1 MRVLFNARIYT
12 LNPAL
17 SIASAIAID
26 HGRVLAVG
34 TDKTILSEFGES
46 RIGQDG
52 VRGPASPLAFNM
64 DGKAIIPGL
73 TDAHIHLQ
81 LYALG
86 LQKID
91 CETPSRAAC
100 LERVAER
107 ARNTPRGEWI
117 LGHGWNQNDWLEGFG
132 TSADLDSVAPEHP
145 VYLTAKSLHAAWA
158 NTAAFHL
165 AGITLQTPD
174 PAGGRLERHE
184 RNSPTGI
191 LFETAMSLVSQAIP
205 EPTHSQIV
213 QAIRAAQPRLW
224 RMGLTGVHDFDR
236 QPCFSAL
243 QVLHQRGE
251 LGLRV
256 VKSIPIEA
264 LSHAV
269 ELGLRSGFGDDLL
282 RIGSV
287 KAFADGALGP
297 RTAAMLQP
305 YAGEPVNRGI
315 LMLDAE
321 ELFER
326 GRLAVENGLSL
337 AVHAIG
343 DRANH
348 EVLTAFAQLRELESK
363 LGPNGNKAGE
373 TASHHPLRHRIEHVQ
388 IIHPDDAPRLAALDV
403 IASMQPIHAT
413 SDFPA
418 ADRYWGERAAHSY
431 AWRNL
436 LDFGT
441 RMAYGSDAPVD
452 SPNPFWGLH
461 AAVTRRRQDGS
472 PGPDGW
478 YPTQRLSL
486 NEALYGYTAGAAYAA
501 GLENRLGKLAPGYLA
516 DLVVLD
522 RDPFSCAVD
531 SIRHIQPL
539 ATMVGGEWVYFNLP
553 VNASVSSGAHPPL
566 AP

>member
-1 MRVLFNARIYT
+1 MRLLFNAQIYS
-12 LNPAL
+12 LNPEQP
-17 SIASAIAID
+17 IASAIAID
-26 HGRVLAVG
+26 HGRVLAMG
-34 TDKTILSEFGES
+34 SDQAILNKFG
-46 RIGQDG
+46 GNQT
-52 VRGPASPLAFNM
+52 GPASPLTYNM
-64 DGKAIIPGL
+64 GGRAIIPGL

-81 LYALG
+81 QYALG

-91 CETPSRAAC
+91 CETSSRAEC

-107 ARNTPRGEWI
+107 SRNTPRGEWI
-117 LGHGWNQNDWLEGFG
+117 LGHGWNQNDWPEGFG
-132 TSADLDSVAPEHP
+132 TAADLDSVAPEHP
-145 VYLTAKSLHAAWA
+145 VYLTAKSLHAAWV
-158 NTAAFHL
+158 NSAALHL
-165 AGITLQTPD
+165 AGISAQTAD
-174 PAGGRLERHE
+174 PPGGRLQRSASQLP
-184 RNSPTGI
+184 NGI
-191 LFETAMSLVSQAIP
+191 LFESAMSLVSQVIP
-205 EPTHSQIV
+205 EPNLDQIV
-213 QAIRAAQPRLW
+213 EAIHAAQPRLW

-264 LSHAV
+264 LPHAV
-269 ELGLRSGFGDDLL
+269 ELGLRSGFGDDFL

-305 YAGEPVNRGI
+305 YTGEPDNRGI

-348 EVLTAFAQLRELESK
+348 EVLSAYAQLRKLERQLKTS
-363 LGPNGNKAGE
+363 GNKTWGE
-373 TASHHPLRHRIEHVQ
+373 DSKSPLRHRIEHVQ
-388 IIHPDDAPRLAALDV
+388 IIHPEDAPRLAALSV

-418 ADRYWGERAAHSY
+418 ADRYWGERAVHSY
-431 AWRNL
+431 AWRTL
-436 LDFGT
+436 LDFDT
-441 RMAYGSDAPVD
+441 QMAYGSDAPVD

-461 AAVTRRRQDGS
+461 AAVTRRREDGS

-478 YPTQRLSL
+478 YPAQRLSL
-486 NEALYGYTAGAAYAA
+486 NEALNGYTIGAAYAA
-501 GLENRLGKLAPGYLA
+501 GTENRLGRLAPGYLA

-522 RDPFSCAVD
+522 QDPFSCEAD
-531 SIRHIQPL
+531 QIRHIQPQ

-553 VNASVSSGAHPPL
+553 VNAPVSSGAHPP
-566 AP
+566 PEP